1 MDRDEFK
8 VLLFPDMHRNRT
20 RGSKYIIAK
29 DYVYNAMKRT
39 GYSLRQI
46 AMKAGV
52 ETESQFIVF
61 LQVVEVADTY
71 SNIFKPYRNAIRIVV
86 KDYIRHKRNSE
97 GRPKIHNI
105 RPIKIE

>member
-1 MDRDEFK
+1 VNRDEFK
-8 VLLFPDMHRNRT
+8 VLLFPDMHKDRT

-46 AMKAGV
+46 AIKAGV

-61 LQVVEVADTY
+61 LQVIEVADTY
-71 SNIFKPYRNAIRIVV
+71 SNIFKSYRNAIRIVV
-86 KDYIRHKRNSE
+86 KDYVRHKRNSE
-97 GRPKIHNI
+97 GRPKIHNMKSV
-105 RPIKIE
+105 RIE